1 MTLMFLD
8 LYSISPNYP
17 HPVQLCVLLFIPI
30 VALGPIIL
38 LDQHLEGPILTLRAL
53 RIRALN
59 DLSYYLIVSPRSP
72 QTLKVSPAWWKL
84 VRSSVDGIWISHP
97 LPYNNR
103 FAARM
108 IFI

>member
-59 DLSYYLIVSPRSP
+59 DLSYYLIRGILPPFSLCKKV
-72 QTLKVSPAWWKL
+72 QDHEGIFATLDAFKSTE
-84 VRSSVDGIWISHP
+84 
-97 LPYNNR
+97 
-103 FAARM
+103 
-108 IFI
+108 